1 MGFFPP
7 PLALLAPGLAIN
19 LELWAP
25 GLVEVLPDL
34 PFFLLFTG
42 NDIQL
47 NLIKGT
53 IFFADYKL
61 AGCTKVN

>member
-25 GLVEVLPDL
+25 GLVDELPDL

-47 NLIKGT
+47 NLT
-53 IFFADYKL
+53 
-61 AGCTKVN
+61 